1 MLAYDYGKNL
11 GLAYQL
17 IDDVLD
23 FTGTT
28 NFLGKPSLL
37 DIRHVMLPYFINHIL
52 KRELVVESRV
62 QKRLKLE
69 YK

>member
-1 MLAYDYGKNL
+1 MIMGRIC
-11 GLAYQL
+11 GLAYHSL
-17 IDDVLD
+17 TTSLD

-28 NFLGKPSLL
+28 ASLGKTSLL